1 MKMNFKPATVDHES
15 RRDFVLAAL
24 RCTCLRV
31 KEIDHELAAI
41 GIALK
46 GGFIS
51 PETAL
56 EWAEEVAPGCVGLIP
71 EAITAK
77 GVVAC

>member
-1 MKMNFKPATVDHES
+1 MNAHVKPAVEPDLDS

-24 RCTCLRV
+24 RSTCLRV
-31 KEIDHELAAI
+31 KLIEHELAAA

-56 EWAEEVAPGCVGLIP
+56 EWAEEVAPGCVGFIP
-71 EAITAK
+71 EAITAE
-77 GVVAC
+77 GVIA